1 MNNQQPHESHDDA
14 ITRQCEA
21 TSKRSGKRC
30 RKHAMRGRNV
40 CLVHGG
46 KTPRGAASPHF
57 KTGRHSRS
65 LPGHLV
71 AAYERALSDPRLL
84 SLHDDIALTDA
95 MLAETLS
102 QLDDDTPVSKE
113 RRIFR
118 QARRLIE
125 QRRRLVESEIKHI
138 VLAREM
144 LTAEEVMTLLGAVV
158 EIVTRYLPD
167 PKERAAIAEEINA
180 LISTNGPE
188 TPLGAHSYVCIPHS
202 GNRRPQRAIVS
213 FKSRQRR
220 PIHTTPQR

>member
-1 MNNQQPHESHDDA
+1 MDNRHPHESNDDT

-21 TSKRSGKRC
+21 TSKRSGRRC

-57 KTGRHSRS
+57 KTGRYSRS
-65 LPGHLV
+65 LPGHLL
-71 AAYERALSDPRLL
+71 ATYEDARRDPRLL
-84 SLHDDIALTDA
+84 SLRDELALTDA

-102 QLDDDTPVSKE
+102 QLDDDSSEAKE
-113 RRIFR
+113 RRVFR
-118 QARRLIE
+118 QVRRLID
-125 QRRRLVESEIKHI
+125 QRRRLVETEVKHI

-144 LTAEEVMTLLGAVV
+144 MTAEEAMTLLGAVV

-167 PKERAAIAEEINA
+167 LKARAAIAEEINA

-188 TPLGAHSYVCIPHS
+188 TPLGAHSYV
-202 GNRRPQRAIVS
+202 
-213 FKSRQRR
+213 
-220 PIHTTPQR
+220 